1 MKVAVSAS
9 GVDLNAQIDP
19 RFGRC
24 EYLLIIDTDTMDI
37 DACPNDYREMSGGAG
52 TQSAAFVIARGAE
65 AVLTGNCGPKAREVF
80 DGENIKVYTGQS
92 GTVGQVIEQF
102 KKSGLKASGFQRSGL
117 TPITPSPGIGQG
129 GSAPGQGQGLGGG
142 RGMGGG
148 GRGLGGGCRGGG
160 GRGMGGGRGLGGG
173 YGTGR

>member
-9 GVDLNAQIDP
+9 GVDFNAQIDP

-24 EYLLIIDTDTMDI
+24 EYLLIIDTDTMNI
-37 DACPNDYREMSGGAG
+37 DPYPNDYRQMSGGAG

-65 AVLTGNCGPKAREVF
+65 AVLTGNCGPNARDIF
-80 DGENIKVYTGQS
+80 DRENIKVYTGQA

-102 KKSGLKASGFQRSGL
+102 KKSGLKASGSQRSDL
-117 TPITPSPGIGQG
+117 TPIPPSFGIRQG
-129 GSAPGQGQGLGGG
+129 GSAPGQ
-142 RGMGGG
+142 
-148 GRGLGGGCRGGG
+148 

-173 YGTGR
+173 GGRGRGGGRGLGGGCGTGRRS